1 MSARKIAFLSD
12 TVSAAARSAVE
23 ALESAGFEV
32 HAIEPERPDA
42 AARSVRDA
50 LRPKRETGAAADGA
64 SASLALALAAQAE
77 RMRKLNLPAAFIAS
91 LLEPGATLE
100 ESAVA
105 MRWAGMPNK
114 NERALTHDVLEAL
127 ADAAFLSRV
136 AGGTYRVERGG
147 D

>member
-1 MSARKIAFLSD
+1 MSARKFAFLTD
-12 TVSAAARSAVE
+12 VVSAAARTAVE
-23 ALESAGFEV
+23 ALERAGFEV
-32 HAIEPERPDA
+32 QAIEPERPDA

-50 LRPKRETGAAADGA
+50 LRPKRETSAGGDAG
-64 SASLALALAAQAE
+64 SASLATALEQHAE
-77 RMRKLNLPAAFIAS
+77 RMRKLNLRASFIAS

-136 AGGTYRVERGG
+136 AGGTYRVERGAE
-147 D
+147 